1 MIFISKLRANSIETA
16 SSCILFE
23 VNRIELE
30 NEVQHMKE
38 IKPRPEKWDSTD
50 YQQMELISV
59 KKQSI
64 CHLPWLD
71 SPIQPLVS
79 SIFIAPHVFFLTV
92 IRKSERLKISYTAE
106 R

>member
-1 MIFISKLRANSIETA
+1 MIFISKLRANSIETS

-38 IKPRPEKWDSTD
+38 IKSSPEKWDSTD
-50 YQQMELISV
+50 YQQMELIAV
-59 KKQSI
+59 MKQST

-71 SPIQPLVS
+71 SPTQPLVS
-79 SIFIAPHVFFLTV
+79 SIFIAPHVFF
-92 IRKSERLKISYTAE
+92 
-106 R
+106 